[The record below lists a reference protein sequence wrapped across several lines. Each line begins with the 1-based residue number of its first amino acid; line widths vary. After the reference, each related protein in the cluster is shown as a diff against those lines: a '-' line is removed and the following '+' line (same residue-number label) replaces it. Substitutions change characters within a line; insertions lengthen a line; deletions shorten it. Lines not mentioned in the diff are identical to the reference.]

1 MSVASLPRKVPLTPY
16 QRKREIL
23 RCPSGRSS
31 LIAAF
36 SIVPISSRFSAHQ
49 ALILP
54 DIRIRSIGEVVVE
67 SIDAEVY
74 RRFPVPNSLAR
85 PLLFRIR
92 CGCPCTSGRSPKR
105 AARRARKPRQNPR
118 AARGVGL
125 PDAVVLAK
133 RRHLLIGGAA
143 AGNKLAPF
151 VSLSCYSTSCG
162 LFTSSP
168 SARSSSA

>member
-85 PLLFRIR
+85 PLLFRN
-92 CGCPCTSGRSPKR
+92 GMKR
-105 AARRARKPRQNPR
+105 WVAPGGLTAGHFAA
-118 AARGVGL
+118 
-125 PDAVVLAK
+125 
-133 RRHLLIGGAA
+133 
-143 AGNKLAPF
+143 
-151 VSLSCYSTSCG
+151 C
-162 LFTSSP
+162 
-168 SARSSSA
+168 